1 MSAGLRALT
10 PLLALLLGGCSSDQF
25 WLLKPRG
32 PTAQA
37 SFDSLLVDVGAMM
50 LIIGPTTL
58 LLVWCIWRY
67 RRATGKGAY
76 HPAWSHSLAI
86 EILSWGLPLLIV
98 AFLSIYSLRST
109 FAVNPFDP
117 GIMAQGRA
125 ADNDKPPVDVDVITT
140 DWQWLFIYP
149 DRHIASAN
157 ELVVPV
163 RTPVRLR
170 MTSVTV
176 PNDFFVPQLAGQ
188 IDVMPGMLTRQA
200 FIANRIGTY
209 QGLAADF
216 SGPGFSWMQFRAR
229 VVSAADFERWA
240 ADAGASAAHLDDAAF
255 ERFAVPTINSK
266 GTVRQFSNVDGGLFG
281 HAMDEVMMGKT
292 YPTPANMTEKKAS
305 YNNDRRQQNQATP
318 AQEHQTGNSQ

>member
-1 MSAGLRALT
+1 MSAGPRALT
-10 PLLALLLGGCSSDQF
+10 SALALLLAGCGSDQF
-25 WLLKPRG
+25 WVLKPRG
-32 PTAQA
+32 PNARA
-37 SFDSLLVDVGAMM
+37 SLDALLVDVGAMM

-76 HPAWSHSLAI
+76 HPAWTHSLAI

-98 AFLSIYSLRST
+98 AFLSVYSLRST
-109 FAVNPFDP
+109 FAINPFDP
-117 GIMAQGRA
+117 GVMAHHGG
-125 ADNDKPPVDVDVITT
+125 DNDKPPIDVDVITT

-176 PNDFFVPQLAGQ
+176 PNDFFIPQLAGQ

-200 FIANRIGTY
+200 FVANRIGTY
-209 QGLAADF
+209 QGLATDF
-216 SGPGFSWMQFRAR
+216 SGPGFSWMQFQAR
-229 VVSAADFERWA
+229 VVSPADFEHWA
-240 ADAGASAAHLDDAAF
+240 RDAGTSAAHLDDAAF

-266 GTVRQFSNVDGGLFG
+266 GTVRQFSDVDGGLFG

-292 YPTPANMTEKKAS
+292 YPTPANMTDKKAS
-305 YNNDRRQQNQATP
+305 YNNDRRQQKQATP
-318 AQEHQTGNSQ
+318 AQENQTGKSE